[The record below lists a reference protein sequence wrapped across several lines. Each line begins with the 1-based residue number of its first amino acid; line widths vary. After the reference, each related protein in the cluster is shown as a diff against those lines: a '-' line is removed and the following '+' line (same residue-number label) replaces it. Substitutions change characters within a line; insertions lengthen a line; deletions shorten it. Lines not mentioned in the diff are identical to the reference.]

1 MVAKGAATA
10 CVGVEVALLP
20 KPGPSSLATAGSGD
34 VLAGIMAGLLASGSD
49 TDALPMLASLA
60 CEVHGCAA
68 SIAQARFGSRGVMA
82 ADIIDTVGLAVDAV
96 EDRAAFSDAD
106 DDADSAQ
113 DEGSDKA

>member
-1 MVAKGAATA
+1 
-10 CVGVEVALLP
+10 
-20 KPGPSSLATAGSGD
+20 
-34 VLAGIMAGLLASGSD
+34 
-49 TDALPMLASLA
+49 
-60 CEVHGCAA
+60 
-68 SIAQARFGSRGVMA
+68 MA

>member
-1 MVAKGAATA
+1 
-10 CVGVEVALLP
+10 
-20 KPGPSSLATAGSGD
+20 
-34 VLAGIMAGLLASGSD
+34 MAGLLASASD